1 MCLVV
6 KAEVRPSIL
15 NGTANPPPSKAY
27 THRAFVLGLLADGV
41 TTVRNPLLG
50 RDTLATIRACR
61 AFGAEITEG
70 PQFTVSRPG
79 PLATPSDIVNV
90 DNSGTTMRIMTSV
103 SSLVRSGFV
112 VLTGDSSVRTRPMA
126 ALLDAL
132 HQLGVEC
139 WAVRL
144 DGLPPII
151 VKGGGMSGGE
161 AKIRGDVSSQY
172 VSSLLIS
179 CPYAKQGSSIHIE
192 GQLVSAPYLDATIR
206 MIGLF
211 GGKVE
216 TEGST
221 YDVSIN
227 RTYKA
232 ANFTVPA
239 DFSSASFILAGAAM
253 TGGHVQ
259 IANMN
264 FDLPQADMAILDILQ
279 RMGAVVR
286 IDKDNGRVE
295 VSSSGELEGG
305 EFNLRNSPDL
315 LPVLAV
321 LALKSKSSVTIKG
334 VAHARFKE
342 TDRLEVLAMELP
354 KIGAEVQELED
365 GLIIKAPKLWKTCTF
380 DSHNDHRMFMAFSLA
395 GVSSREG
402 VLVEGAESVDVSYP
416 NFVDDMKA
424 LSARLEVIQA

>member
-1 MCLVV
+1 MV

-15 NGTANPPPSKAY
+15 NGTANPPPSKTY
-27 THRAFVLGLLADGV
+27 THRAFTLGLLADGI

-50 RDTLATIRACR
+50 RDTLATIRACK
-61 AFGAEITEG
+61 AFGAEIVEG
-70 PQFTVSRPG
+70 AEFTLSRPG
-79 PLATPSDIVNV
+79 PLAIPSDVINV
-90 DNSGTTMRIMTSV
+90 DNSGTTIRIMTSV
-103 SSLVRSGFV
+103 ASLVKAGFV
-112 VLTGDSSVRTRPMA
+112 VLTGDSSIRTRPMG

-139 WAVRL
+139 WAARL

-151 VKGGGMSGGE
+151 VRGGGMKGGE

-172 VSSLLIS
+172 ISSLLLS
-179 CPYAKQGSSIHIE
+179 CPYAKQSSSIRIE
-192 GQLVSAPYLDATIR
+192 GQLVSAPYLEATIR
-206 MIGLF
+206 MIALF

-221 YDVSIN
+221 YHVSIS
-227 RTYKA
+227 RRYKGTT
-232 ANFTVPA
+232 FTVPA
-239 DFSSASFILAGAAM
+239 DFSSAAFILAGAAI
-253 TGGHVQ
+253 TGGHIQ
-259 IANMN
+259 IAHIN

-279 RMGAVVR
+279 RMGATVR
-286 IDKDNGRVE
+286 IDRDQGRVE

-315 LPVLAV
+315 LPVLAA
-321 LALKSKSSVTIKG
+321 LALKSKDTVTVKG

-342 TDRLEVLAMELP
+342 TDRLKVLAMELP

-365 GLIIKAPKLWKTCTF
+365 SLIIKAPKTWKACTF
-380 DSHNDHRMFMAFSLA
+380 DSHDDHRMFMAFSLA
-395 GVSSREG
+395 GVASREG
-402 VLVEGAESVDVSYP
+402 ALVEGVESVDVSYP
-416 NFVDDMKA
+416 NFIDDMKA